1 MPAPPPIARPD
12 RNIRNVRHARTA
24 TPGTWFVA
32 IVAACAAFGIA
43 APVHAEDPWTPPPHV
58 RPQTSDARDLLA
70 DAAARSP
77 LVRSMV
83 DRLEHS
89 DVVVYIRYRRFNDSQ
104 LHGWIGVLS
113 VVAGR
118 RYLVIELACGR
129 VTFDVMATLGHELH
143 HALEIAGEPSI
154 VDARTLAAYYTRVG
168 INTGNHAG
176 GGRTFET
183 LAAQQ
188 AGLQVRR
195 DVFTRT
201 MRTAEDK

>member
-1 MPAPPPIARPD
+1 MPAPSSIERTH
-12 RNIRNVRHARTA
+12 RNVCHAKYG
-24 TPGTWFVA
+24 PWFVA
-32 IVAACAAFGIA
+32 IVAAFAVVVIA
-43 APVHAEDPWTPPPHV
+43 AAPARAEDPWTPPPHV

-70 DAAARSP
+70 DATARSP
-77 LVRSMV
+77 LVHAMV

-89 DVVVYIRYRRFNDSQ
+89 DVVVYIRYRRFIDSQ
-104 LHGWIGVLS
+104 VHGWIGMLS
-113 VVAGR
+113 VIAGR
-118 RYLVIELACGR
+118 RYLVIELASGR
-129 VTFDVMATLGHELH
+129 VRFDEIATLGHELH

-154 VDARTLAAYYTRVG
+154 VDARSLAAYYTRVG
-168 INTGNHAG
+168 IDTGGHAG

-183 LAAQQ
+183 VAAQQ